1 MNMNKLLL
9 ITLFVIPVT
18 GFCAG
23 TPVKDVDN
31 AVVALKNQQLLKEQ
45 LLELKL
51 IRQELQNLK
60 IRKGDKETCL
70 YASKSYTDGKQIKDA
85 PLMADKVCENGK
97 WVTKGEGE

>member
-1 MNMNKLLL
+1 MNKLLL

-31 AVVALKNQQLLKEQ
+31 AVIALKNQQLLKEQ

-70 YASKSYTDGKQIKDA
+70 YASKS
-85 PLMADKVCENGK
+85 
-97 WVTKGEGE
+97 